1 MRGLGAY
8 IMRGPLQAMLVT
20 AALALVSLVP
30 ILGVVSMLSGA
41 ALALVT
47 LRHGARQGITVLLG
61 AGAITGVFM
70 YFVFGAMALGF
81 VFLLLWLP
89 LLLLALVLRSSAS
102 WSIVIDAATALG
114 LAGIVVFYLL
124 TGDPVQFWQ
133 NVLSQMVELMSA
145 QGGGMEG
152 METIQNQLPMFS
164 RWLTGMLA
172 GALVMGQI
180 LSLMVG
186 RWWQALLYNPGGF
199 RQEFLEL
206 RQSRLAAM
214 VLLAILVLSLP
225 DLGGVS
231 DMAGDMMI
239 VMVTVYSIVGLA
251 LVHALVDRTGRHV
264 GWLVALY
271 LFLFILPPQAM
282 LLLASAGFADSWVNF
297 RKRLSSLQQKSDD
310 DRNDNQ

>member
-61 AGAITGVFM
+61 AGVITGVFM

-297 RKRLSSLQQKSDD
+297 RRRLSSLQQKSDD

>member
-1 MRGLGAY
+1 
-8 IMRGPLQAMLVT
+8 MRGPLQAMLVT

-61 AGAITGVFM
+61 AGVITGVFM

-297 RKRLSSLQQKSDD
+297 RRRLSSLQQKSDD

>member
-70 YFVFGAMALGF
+70 YFVLGAMALGF